1 MEEPVLLSK
10 LENRVLL
17 LTLNRPDSRN
27 ALSMDL
33 RLALRQAILDADD
46 NPDISVVAITG
57 AGTSF
62 CSGGDLKEVSTGKR
76 PRGPAPS
83 AGAQRL

>member
-33 RLALRQAILDADD
+33 RLALRQALLDADD

-57 AGTSF
+57 AGNLVLLRRRPQGGEYRQATS
-62 CSGGDLKEVSTGKR
+62 R
-76 PRGPAPS
+76 PAPS